1 MKLPGEGRV
10 FTLVLAATAGTMLV
24 SCSGPST
31 YEAPQMALSDHYSI
45 TQPAQVNRRAG
56 AAWWTAFEDTTLD
69 ALIARALGQ
78 NLSIAEARARVRE
91 SEALARRAGIQTAD
105 VSADVT
111 LASTGGD
118 TTGLNLAAIFSPG
131 RRAEIKAARARLD
144 AERNAETNARR
155 LVVGELARAY
165 ADLRYFQ
172 VLLKYRQQDLRSR
185 QRTLNDIRAQFDVQE
200 ATRLDVVRAEAL
212 LAQTRAEIPQVEA
225 EVYILRSRI
234 ATLLGEAPGVAGLH
248 FDASGGQLVPR
259 GGSKIGVPA
268 DLLRA
273 RPDVRQAEREYAA
286 AVSDLSVAKAARYPS
301 LSLAGLIQAPLEG
314 GASAESLELGFN
326 LPIFTQPALAANV
339 SAAEAR
345 VDLALIGWKKTVVS
359 AVDEVESAL
368 LALAAGQRSVSAS
381 ADVVRLN
388 QEALDLSRRLFLD
401 GGQSTVLEVLD
412 RERALSES
420 RASLAKAQ
428 RNVAQD
434 YIRLYT
440 ALGLEDGLGAADGGK
455 LAEVSPA
462 PVTE

>member
-1 MKLPGEGRV
+1 MKLPGAERV
-10 FTLVLAATAGTMLV
+10 FTLVLVATAGTILV
-24 SCSGPST
+24 GCSGPST

-45 TQPAQVNRRAG
+45 LHSSQGSARSEAN
-56 AAWWTAFEDTTLD
+56 WWTAFQDPTLD
-69 ALIARALGQ
+69 ALVAHALGQ

-105 VSADVT
+105 MSADVT
-111 LASTGGD
+111 FASGGNS
-118 TTGLNLAAIFSPG
+118 TGLNIAAIFSPG
-131 RRAEIKAARARLD
+131 RRAEIKAARARLE

-155 LVVGELARAY
+155 LVVGELAQAY

-172 VLLKYRQQDLRSR
+172 ALLTYRQQDLRSR
-185 QRTLNDIRAQFDVQE
+185 QRTLNDIRTQFDVQE
-200 ATRLDVVRAEAL
+200 ATRLDIVRAEAL

-234 ATLLGEAPGVAGLH
+234 STLLGEAPGLAGVSL
-248 FDASGGQLVPR
+248 DPSGGQLVPR
-259 GGSKIGVPA
+259 GGSNIGVPA

-286 AVSDLSVAKAARYPS
+286 AVSDLSAAKAARYPS
-301 LSLAGLIQAPLEG
+301 LSLAGLIEAPLDG
-314 GASAESLELGFN
+314 GQSAESLELGFN

-345 VDLALIGWKKTVVS
+345 VDLALIGWKRTVLS

-388 QEALDLSRRLFLD
+388 QEALDLSRRLFLE

-420 RASLAKAQ
+420 RASLAQAQ
-428 RNVAQD
+428 RNVAQN

-440 ALGLEDGLGAADGGK
+440 ALGLEDGLGAPDGGK
-455 LAEVSPA
+455 LAGAPLPPVS
-462 PVTE
+462 E